1 MRATRASWCSILS
14 VRLEADYLA
23 LGAVDETGAHV
34 EVGEKYHAH
43 ADFELDERF
52 VAMVFLDD
60 IVSQS
65 MFYN

>member
-1 MRATRASWCSILS
+1 MRATGASWCSIFS

-34 EVGEKYHAH
+34 EVGQKDHAH
-43 ADFELDERF
+43 ADLELDEGF
-52 VAMVFLDD
+52 IAMVFLDG